1 MGFRDFAADR
11 SFSGNGLWQ
20 WDEKQK
26 ASASRGGRRILV
38 LQERAANRS
47 TKSAI
52 HSTKENVVTLAG
64 RRMWPIRCVSHPDL
78 SLVSRIC
85 GSVLAQVSR
94 QADDIVR

>member
-1 MGFRDFAADR
+1 MGFREFAADR

-64 RRMWPIRCVSHPDL
+64 RRMWPIRCVSHPYL
-78 SLVSRIC
+78 KGPGSFKLVF
-85 GSVLAQVSR
+85 VLA
-94 QADDIVR
+94 IPI